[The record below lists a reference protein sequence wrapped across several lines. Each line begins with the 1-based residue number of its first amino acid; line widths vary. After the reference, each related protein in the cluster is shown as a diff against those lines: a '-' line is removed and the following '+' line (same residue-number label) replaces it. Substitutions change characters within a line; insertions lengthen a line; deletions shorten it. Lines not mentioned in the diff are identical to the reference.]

1 MKRDGFD
8 NIGWSLL
15 AFFAWIGILV
25 TPTIAVAMFGIGIA
39 AGGPEGLLTLAGG
52 ILYALL
58 WPVAVVQLRIIRHL
72 RTQMGMN

>member
-15 AFFAWIGILV
+15 TFFAWIGILV

-39 AGGPEGLLTLAGG
+39 ANDLAILAGG
-52 ILYALL
+52 LLYALL